1 VCPIYGMRRKPY
13 LTIGA
18 LLYSGAFV
26 LYALA
31 AVDNVV
37 RKYYLSCHVM
47 SCYIIFHDIFIFD
60 AGSYFLLKW
69 LQLVY
74 AEEYM

>member
-1 VCPIYGMRRKPY
+1 MSSFDVYYLHNNYKGFLSDVCPIYGMRRKPY

-31 AVDNVV
+31 AVDDVV
-37 RKYYLSCHVM
+37 R
-47 SCYIIFHDIFIFD
+47 I
-60 AGSYFLLKW
+60 
-69 LQLVY
+69 
-74 AEEYM
+74 